1 MKSILLSSLTAF
13 LFINNAMASE
23 TIANEASIRAAL
35 TASLSSAMAEIDT
48 RDTVNLVA
56 KQLDK
61 QMLQL
66 HTNQIVEEAQS
77 GLPRNQFK
85 VVIAD

>member
-1 MKSILLSSLTAF
+1 MKPILLSSLTAF

-23 TIANEASIRAAL
+23 TITNEAAIKAAI
-35 TASLSSAMAEIDT
+35 TASLSSAMAQINTTDT
-48 RDTVNLVA
+48 MDLVA

-61 QMLQL
+61 QLLTLQ
-66 HTNQIVEEAQS
+66 TNQIVEEAQS